1 MAQDYLSKVRTILD
15 MAESHEA
22 QGQTEAAANMRA
34 KAEELMQKFR
44 IEQEDLIAQ
53 DTTAAGVQ
61 PVRVDVRVCAYHTE
75 YRQAYLN
82 LFYVVAQHAGCQVLF
97 EVARKPGETYALYAY
112 TVGYAED
119 IRYAEMIFTAARLV
133 FAERLEPQVVANLSE
148 QENVYRLRSA
158 GMERVRVAEEIWG
171 NRDKANLAK
180 VGRMY
185 KAECAKRGEEPVLNG
200 RGVTGKVYREQYASE
215 FPWALSSRLQR
226 ARDAAGQM
234 GGGLVL
240 HGRKERVQEA
250 FYTEFPD
257 MRPKPAVE
265 RAGTEDCGACKKTKH
280 ESGKCKDH
288 RPYQETA
295 ADRARRARLYS
306 ATAMA
311 GRRAGR
317 TAAAH
322 VQLDRAG
329 REAVAD
335 GGRGDVERVAFELE
349 G

>member
-1 MAQDYLSKVRTILD
+1 MGQDFLSKVRTILD

-22 QGQTEAAANMRA
+22 QGQTEAAALMRA
-34 KAEELMQKFR
+34 KAQELMVKFR

-53 DTTAAGVQ
+53 DTTGTAVT
-61 PVRVDVRVCAYHTE
+61 PVREDLRVCSYYTE
-75 YRQAYLN
+75 YRQAYIN
-82 LFYVVAQHAGCQVLF
+82 LYHVVAEHAGCRVDF
-97 EVARKPGETYALYAY
+97 AVTHKSGEQFAVYAH

-133 FAERLEPQVVANLSE
+133 FAERLEPKVLANLSE

-158 GMERVRVAEEIWG
+158 GMERVRVSEEVWG

-185 KAECAKRGEEPVLNG
+185 KAECAKRGEQPALDG

-215 FPWALSSRLQR
+215 FPWALSTRLRR
-226 ARDAAGQM
+226 AQDAAGQM

-240 HGRKERVQEA
+240 HGRKERVDEA
-250 FYTEFPD
+250 FYTIFPEY
-257 MRPKPAVE
+257 RPKPAVE
-265 RAGTEDCGACKKTKH
+265 QATPGDCGACKKTKH
-280 ESGKCKDH
+280 ESGMCKDH
-288 RPYQETA
+288 RPYEPTK
-295 ADRARRARLYS
+295 ADLARQARLYS
-306 ATAMA
+306 PTAMA
-311 GRRAGR
+311 GRQAGR

-322 VQLDRAG
+322 VQLNRAG
-329 REAVAD
+329 KEAVED
-335 GGRGDVERVAFELE
+335 GGRGTVERVAFELE